1 MKRFTPVKNKQGMLA
16 IKENYP
22 CIKLCQTIDL
32 IEDMVKGYGNYK
44 IIDFGLS
51 YHNYN
56 DNHLVFNTNI
66 PWEVFEA

>member
-1 MKRFTPVKNKQGMLA
+1 MKRFTPVINKHGMLA
-16 IKENYP
+16 VKVNYP

-51 YHNYN
+51 YRNYN
-56 DNHLVFNTNI
+56 DNHLIFNTNI
-66 PWEVFEA
+66 PWGVFEV